1 MSDDKTEEPTE
12 HKLKKAREEGQVAK
26 SSDLA
31 TAVSMIVTLV
41 TLRGLA
47 DSTFDRLKGIVRLGL
62 DGIGDVSLNELYR
75 RMGSMFLQAIIV
87 VFPLAFVAAFAA
99 AAALIAQVGI
109 LFAMAVVAPKPE
121 NIDPAQGIKKIFS
134 VKSLITLGFS
144 VVKAIVL
151 GIVAWQLI
159 LRLLPLLGGSTY
171 QSVLAIGKIAWS
183 SIYGMLLTCLAIFVL
198 LGFADVALQRRQF
211 MKGQKMS
218 KDEIK
223 REHKGQ
229 EGDPQLKG
237 QRKQLMHEL
246 AEEDPK
252 AGVKRAN
259 AVVVNPTHYAVALR
273 YDPEEYGLPY
283 IVAKGVDD
291 AALAIRRYAE
301 DAGVPI
307 FSNPPLARALHKTP
321 LGDDVP
327 EPLLEAVAAVLRWVD
342 EMAKDRQGDLQ

>member
-1 MSDDKTEEPTE
+1 MSDDKTEDATE
-12 HKLKKAREEGQVAK
+12 HKLKKSREEGQVAK
-26 SSDLA
+26 SADLA
-31 TAVSMIVTLV
+31 TAVSMLV
-41 TLRGLA
+41 VLVSLKGLG
-47 DSTFDRLKGIVRLGL
+47 DSIFDRLKGIVRMGL
-62 DGIGDVSLNELYR
+62 EGVGDLSLNELYR
-75 RMGSMFLQAIIV
+75 QMGSMFLQGILV
-87 VFPLAFVAAFAA
+87 VFPLAYVAAFAA
-99 AAALIAQVGI
+99 ATALVAQVGV
-109 LFAMAVVAPKPE
+109 LFAMAAVTPKPG
-121 NIDPAQGIKKIFS
+121 NIDPAQGLKKIFS

-151 GIVAWQLI
+151 GIVAWQLV

-171 QSVLAIGKIAWS
+171 QSVIAIGQIAWS
-183 SIYGMLLTCLAIFVL
+183 SIYRMLLTCLAIFVL
-198 LGFADVALQRRQF
+198 LGFADFALQRWQF

-218 KDEIK
+218 KDEVK

-229 EGDPQLKG
+229 EGDPEIKG

-283 IVAKGVDD
+283 IVAKGVDE
-291 AALAIRRYAE
+291 AALKIRRYAE

-307 FSNPPLARALHKTP
+307 FSNPPLARALHKTQ

-327 EPLLEAVAAVLRWVD
+327 EALLEAVAAVLRWVD
-342 EMAKDRQGDLQ
+342 AMAKDRKGDLK